1 MMPGHL
7 SETLTELGITLSDEE
22 LALAFVHRSY
32 AYENGGL
39 ATNERLEFLGDAVLG
54 VVMTEYLYRRH
65 PDLSEGQLARLRA
78 AVVNSRALAVVARE
92 LGLGSL
98 VKLGKGE
105 EATGG
110 RDKNSILADTTEAL
124 IGAIHIGAGLDA
136 AARFIHRMFDP
147 LADHA
152 STLGAGLDWKTSLQ
166 EQASLAGLPVPHY
179 TVTSEGPDH
188 AKVFEAVVHI
198 GEQVFG
204 PGFGSNKKQAE
215 QAAAQEAFDAI
226 KQQADDKQTSHDA
239 GPVTTDVADPDAAA
253 DADPAGRI

>member
-1 MMPGHL
+1 PPFAVEGPGALTGDLRQRGLPRQAPAAHRLPVVRSVRPARRPPAGRRDLLSTAMMPGHL

-136 AARFIHRMFDP
+136 AARFIHR
-147 LADHA
+147 
-152 STLGAGLDWKTSLQ
+152 
-166 EQASLAGLPVPHY
+166 
-179 TVTSEGPDH
+179 
-188 AKVFEAVVHI
+188 
-198 GEQVFG
+198 
-204 PGFGSNKKQAE
+204 
-215 QAAAQEAFDAI
+215 
-226 KQQADDKQTSHDA
+226 
-239 GPVTTDVADPDAAA
+239 
-253 DADPAGRI
+253 

>member
-188 AKVFEAVVHI
+188 AKAFEAVVHV
-198 GEQVFG
+198 GDQVFG
-204 PGFGSNKKQAE
+204 PGAGSNKKQAE

-226 KQQADDKQTSHDA
+226 KQQADDKQRSPGPDPAATDLADA
-239 GPVTTDVADPDAAA
+239 DAA